1 MFHILIVVGL
11 IAAVLLVLIVL
22 AQNPKG
28 GISSQFGGGGVP
40 NVLGA
45 KKTGD
50 FLENSTWILA
60 LVVFVVCIGA
70 TKISQSDSAVE
81 KIDANIEKAVSG
93 EENGD
98 NDLDEEFE
106 INNEDSGEE
115 NFDLDEEGDK

>member
-1 MFHILIVVGL
+1 MFLVLIIIGL

-28 GISSQFGGGGVP
+28 GMSSQFGGTGVP

-70 TKISQSDSAVE
+70 TKISQSNNAVE
-81 KIDANIEKAVSG
+81 KLDANIEKAVSDD
-93 EENGD
+93 ENGD
-98 NDLDEEFE
+98 ASEDEDFQLEEDGTETNEEEF
-106 INNEDSGEE
+106 DLEE
-115 NFDLDEEGDK
+115 E

>member
-1 MFHILIVVGL
+1 MFHILIIIGL

-28 GISSQFGGGGVP
+28 GISSQFGGSGVP

-50 FLENSTWILA
+50 FLENSTWVLA

-70 TKISQSDSAVE
+70 TKISQSNSAVE

-93 EENGD
+93 EGEGD
-98 NDLDEEFE
+98 ADLDEEFQ
-106 INNEDSGEE
+106 IDGDDSDAD
-115 NFDLDEEGDK
+115 NFDLDNDGE